1 MTTSPFHVAVAAV
14 LWAVAFPVC
23 SLPAEEAP
31 PAKPTEKQLEAR
43 RLVQNFH
50 GRHFYDLGDPDAK
63 SDLAKLKAMPREA
76 AQAAGS
82 WLAETLHH
90 PKPADNWITV
100 YKPLYLL
107 KEIGP
112 ESRAALPDVLLA
124 LKHGHGVVV
133 GAAVGVVGEIGPPA
147 AEALP
152 QLEELLKGPRVK
164 LRYHRLLL
172 EAIGKLDPKRAEQLA
187 AEFPPPAK

>member
-1 MTTSPFHVAVAAV
+1 MQTASFFTVFAAV
-14 LWAVAFPVC
+14 IWAMTLPVC
-23 SLPAEEAP
+23 SLPAEDAP
-31 PAKPTEKQLEAR
+31 LEKPTEKQLEAR

-50 GRHFYDLGDPDAK
+50 ARHFYDLGDPDAK

-76 AQAAGS
+76 AQEAGA
-82 WLAETLHH
+82 WLAETLHQR
-90 PKPADNWITV
+90 KPGDNWITV

-112 ESRAALPDVLLA
+112 ESRSSLPDVLLA
-124 LKHGHGVVV
+124 LKHSHGVVV
-133 GAAVGVVGEIGPPA
+133 GAAVSVVGEIGPPA

-152 QLEELLKGPRVK
+152 KLEELLKGPKVN

-172 EAIGKLDPKRAEQLA
+172 ETIGKLDPQKAEKLS
-187 AEFPPPAK
+187 AEIPPPSK